1 MELDTIHHQLLL
13 AFSRSNHAMTS
24 RIRAF
29 GLMPGQPKVLEFVAE
44 NEGCLQRDIA
54 RACAMD
60 RATTTGLLARMEE
73 TGLVERRPKAGDR
86 RALEVWLTDAG
97 WAAAEHAAVC
107 GAEVDA
113 IAAWLASLPGEVV
126 YHVTRYFP
134 RWRMMDV
141 PATSVA
147 TVRRLA
153 DVARRHL
160 AHVHVGN
167 C

>member
-73 TGLVERRPKAGDR
+73 TGLVERHPKAGDR

-97 WAAAEHAAVC
+97 WAAAEHVAVC

-113 IAAWLASLPGEVV
+113 IAHANMTPNERETLSRLLARVIDNFAAEEEKN
-126 YHVTRYFP
+126 
-134 RWRMMDV
+134 
-141 PATSVA
+141 A
-147 TVRRLA
+147 
-153 DVARRHL
+153 
-160 AHVHVGN
+160 
-167 C
+167 

>member
-13 AFSRSNHAMTS
+13 AFSHSNHAMTS

-73 TGLVERRPKAGDR
+73 AGLVERRPKAGDR

-97 WAAAEHAAVC
+97 WVAAERVAVC

-113 IAAWLASLPGEVV
+113 IAHANMTPSERETLSKLLARVIENF
-126 YHVTRYFP
+126 VTEEEK
-134 RWRMMDV
+134 M
-141 PATSVA
+141 
-147 TVRRLA
+147 
-153 DVARRHL
+153 HE
-160 AHVHVGN
+160 
-167 C
+167 

>member
-24 RIRAF
+24 RIRTF
-29 GLMPGQPKVLEFVAE
+29 GLMPGQPKVLEFVTE

-73 TGLVERRPKAGDR
+73 AGLVERRPKADGR

-97 WAAAEHAAVC
+97 WTAAERVAVC

-113 IAAWLASLPGEVV
+113 IAHANMTPNERETLSRLLARVIDNFAAEEEKN
-126 YHVTRYFP
+126 
-134 RWRMMDV
+134 
-141 PATSVA
+141 A
-147 TVRRLA
+147 
-153 DVARRHL
+153 
-160 AHVHVGN
+160 
-167 C
+167 

>member
-44 NEGCLQRDIA
+44 NEGCLQRYIA

-97 WAAAEHAAVC
+97 WAAAEHVAVC

-113 IAAWLASLPGEVV
+113 IAHANMTPNERETLSRLLARVIDNFAAEEEKN
-126 YHVTRYFP
+126 
-134 RWRMMDV
+134 
-141 PATSVA
+141 A
-147 TVRRLA
+147 
-153 DVARRHL
+153 
-160 AHVHVGN
+160 
-167 C
+167 

>member
-54 RACAMD
+54 LACAMD

-97 WAAAEHAAVC
+97 WAAAERVAVC

-113 IAAWLASLPGEVV
+113 IAHANMTPNERETLSRLLARVIDNFAAEEEKN
-126 YHVTRYFP
+126 
-134 RWRMMDV
+134 
-141 PATSVA
+141 A
-147 TVRRLA
+147 
-153 DVARRHL
+153 
-160 AHVHVGN
+160 
-167 C
+167 

>member
-1 MELDTIHHQLLL
+1 
-13 AFSRSNHAMTS
+13 
-24 RIRAF
+24 
-29 GLMPGQPKVLEFVAE
+29 MPGQPKVLEFVAE

-97 WAAAEHAAVC
+97 WAAAERVAVC

-113 IAAWLASLPGEVV
+113 IAHANMTPNERETLSRLLARVIDNFAAEEEKN
-126 YHVTRYFP
+126 
-134 RWRMMDV
+134 
-141 PATSVA
+141 A
-147 TVRRLA
+147 
-153 DVARRHL
+153 
-160 AHVHVGN
+160 
-167 C
+167 

>member
-60 RATTTGLLARMEE
+60 RATMTGLLARMEE

-97 WAAAEHAAVC
+97 WAAAEHVAVC

-113 IAAWLASLPGEVV
+113 IAHANMTPNERETLSRLLARVIDNFAAEKEKN
-126 YHVTRYFP
+126 
-134 RWRMMDV
+134 
-141 PATSVA
+141 A
-147 TVRRLA
+147 
-153 DVARRHL
+153 
-160 AHVHVGN
+160 
-167 C
+167 

>member
-97 WAAAEHAAVC
+97 WAAAEHVAVC

-113 IAAWLASLPGEVV
+113 IAHANMTPNERETLSRMLARVIDNFAAEEEKN
-126 YHVTRYFP
+126 
-134 RWRMMDV
+134 
-141 PATSVA
+141 A
-147 TVRRLA
+147 
-153 DVARRHL
+153 
-160 AHVHVGN
+160 
-167 C
+167 

>member
-97 WAAAEHAAVC
+97 WAAAEHVAVC

-113 IAAWLASLPGEVV
+113 IAHANMTPHERETLSRLLARVIDNFAAEEEKN
-126 YHVTRYFP
+126 
-134 RWRMMDV
+134 
-141 PATSVA
+141 A
-147 TVRRLA
+147 
-153 DVARRHL
+153 
-160 AHVHVGN
+160 
-167 C
+167 

>member
-29 GLMPGQPKVLEFVAE
+29 GLMPGQPKVLEFVVE

-113 IAAWLASLPGEVV
+113 IAHANMTPNERETLSRLLARVIDNFAAEEEKN
-126 YHVTRYFP
+126 
-134 RWRMMDV
+134 
-141 PATSVA
+141 A
-147 TVRRLA
+147 
-153 DVARRHL
+153 
-160 AHVHVGN
+160 
-167 C
+167 

>member
-73 TGLVERRPKAGDR
+73 AGLVERRPKAGDR

-97 WAAAEHAAVC
+97 WAAAERVAVC

-113 IAAWLASLPGEVV
+113 IAHADMSAEERETLSRLLARVIDNFAAEEEKN
-126 YHVTRYFP
+126 
-134 RWRMMDV
+134 
-141 PATSVA
+141 A
-147 TVRRLA
+147 
-153 DVARRHL
+153 
-160 AHVHVGN
+160 
-167 C
+167 

>member
-13 AFSRSNHAMTS
+13 AFSRSNHALTS

-73 TGLVERRPKAGDR
+73 AGLVERRPKAGDR

-97 WAAAEHAAVC
+97 WAAAERVAVC

-113 IAAWLASLPGEVV
+113 IAHADMSAEERETLSRLLARVIDNFAAEEEKN
-126 YHVTRYFP
+126 
-134 RWRMMDV
+134 
-141 PATSVA
+141 A
-147 TVRRLA
+147 
-153 DVARRHL
+153 
-160 AHVHVGN
+160 
-167 C
+167 

>member
-97 WAAAEHAAVC
+97 WAAAEHVAVC

-113 IAAWLASLPGEVV
+113 IAHANMTPNERETLSRLLARVIDNFAAEEEKN
-126 YHVTRYFP
+126 
-134 RWRMMDV
+134 
-141 PATSVA
+141 A
-147 TVRRLA
+147 
-153 DVARRHL
+153 
-160 AHVHVGN
+160 
-167 C
+167 

>member
-97 WAAAEHAAVC
+97 WAAAEHVAVC

-113 IAAWLASLPGEVV
+113 IAHANMTPNERETLSRLLARVIDNFAAEEGKN
-126 YHVTRYFP
+126 
-134 RWRMMDV
+134 
-141 PATSVA
+141 A
-147 TVRRLA
+147 
-153 DVARRHL
+153 
-160 AHVHVGN
+160 
-167 C
+167 